1 MPTRHWT
8 LSGLITL
15 GGIAAP
21 VLGQSTPSSP
31 TTLPAKPSAAKPSPV
46 GKVEASGGPSKEL
59 VAKVLAKVAADG
71 ETSTAFAELHARRD
85 LLVAYGDLT
94 KMAGEFR
101 ELARGLRLI
110 DLLRA
115 GDSESRARRAKFL
128 IEHPKF
134 ASELAFVL
142 RPDRDKH
149 SEVLNVADK
158 LAAAYPTKIEEFAGL
173 AAACCVVFDET
184 VEDQLNENLVKAPPV
199 EDVFGFL
206 VRSAPAMVLDP
217 RQLPV
222 ELLVYVVDA
231 TSPINELAFV
241 EARYRKDT
249 ALGRRYFDVVYDTD
263 HFRKGSPK
271 KVTVAGYSL
280 PNIIKFGGVCID
292 QAYFAE
298 QIGKTQG
305 VPTVIVT
312 GKGADVAHAWLGYV
326 ERKGGGLSWDM
337 TNGRYPGYTNV
348 IGYIDDPQSHLPVK
362 EGELN
367 VLASFATESLDD
379 RRIAIGLVDAVQR
392 LREVSVMPGVYPP
405 APTEETGTLEPRKAD
420 AATRLQLLEAAGRRC
435 PGLAAIWREV
445 TYMSAKDEL
454 DAADRKKWAEALVD
468 MCAKKYPDF
477 ACENLMPLISSVN
490 DTAQQDKL
498 WDWAFKK
505 FIQKPP
511 LASRIRFA
519 NAELWDKADNPDEAW
534 KCYAEVISRFVNDG
548 AEAVTAADQA
558 MLLLLRHDRPLTGA
572 IDLIG
577 DAWKRCKRP
586 QAMGEQFAQQ
596 STWYQLGRRYAALLG
611 QAGRREDAQGVLRQ
625 IGGVGN

>member
-1 MPTRHWT
+1 MRTRDWT
-8 LSGLITL
+8 VSGMITI
-15 GGIAAP
+15 GVMAAP
-21 VLGQSTPSSP
+21 VLGQPGTSP
-31 TTLPAKPSAAKPSPV
+31 APAPKPSAAKPSPV

-59 VAKVLAKVAADG
+59 VAKVLAKVAVDG
-71 ETSTAFAELHARRD
+71 ETSAAFAELHARRD
-85 LLVAYGDLT
+85 LLIAYGDLT
-94 KMAGEFR
+94 KMSGEFR
-101 ELARGLRLI
+101 ELARGLRLV

-115 GDSESRARRAKFL
+115 GDAESRARRAKFL
-128 IEHPKF
+128 IDHPKF

-149 SEVLNVADK
+149 AEVLNVLDK
-158 LAAAYPTKIEEFAGL
+158 LAAAHPTKVDEFAGL
-173 AAACCVVFDET
+173 AAACCVVFDEP
-184 VEDQLNENLVKAPPV
+184 VEDQLNENQVKAAPV

-206 VRSAPAMVLDP
+206 VRTAPAMVLDP

-231 TSPINELAFV
+231 TSPISELAFV
-241 EARYRKDT
+241 ENRFRKDT
-249 ALGRRYFDVVYDTD
+249 ALGRRYFDVVYDND
-263 HFRKGSPK
+263 HFKKGTPK

-280 PNIIKFGGVCID
+280 PNIIKHGGVCID

-298 QIGKTQG
+298 QIGKTLG
-305 VPTVIVT
+305 MPTVIVT

-326 ERKGGGLSWDM
+326 ERKGGGLTWDM
-337 TNGRYPGYTNV
+337 SNGRYPGYTNV
-348 IGYIDDPQSHLPVK
+348 IGYIDDPQAHLAVK

-367 VLASFATESLDD
+367 VLASFASESLDD

-392 LREVSVMPGVYPP
+392 LREVSVLPGVYPP
-405 APTEETGTLEPRKAD
+405 SPTEEVGKLEPRKAE
-420 AATRLQLLEAAGRRC
+420 AATRLQLLDAAARRC
-435 PGLAAIWREV
+435 SGLASIWREV
-445 TYMSAKDEL
+445 TYMSANGEL
-454 DAADRKKWAEALVD
+454 DPANRKKWAEALVEL
-468 MCAKKYPDF
+468 CAKKYPDF
-477 ACENLMPLISSVN
+477 ACENLMPLISSVQ

-519 NAELWDKADNPDEAW
+519 NAEMWDKADHPDEAW

-558 MLLLLRHDRPLTGA
+558 LLLLQRHDRPLTGA

-577 DAWKRCKRP
+577 DAWKKCKRP

-596 STWYQLGRRYAALLG
+596 STWYQLGRRYAGLLA
-611 QAGRREDAQGVLRQ
+611 QAGKREEAQGILRQ